1 MNFEIKI
8 ELPSELLATLR
19 AAPNEFVSQMRMAAA
34 IKWYEL
40 GKISQSKASEIAGVS
55 RQSFLVALNDYGVSP
70 FQETGEELLTEHTHE

>member
-1 MNFEIKI
+1 MNLEIKI

-55 RQSFLVALNDYGVSP
+55 RQSFLAALNDYGVSP
-70 FQETGEELLTEHTHE
+70 FQETGEDLLRENSHD